1 MRQTK
6 IEEKNAFT
14 AHDCINALL
23 NTKNE
28 FLKISRNNRELRKVL
43 TVVLVKVLCPSG
55 TRKHQGRCHTST
67 KKKRLRSRV
76 EEVCTD
82 CRERGLAE

>member
-6 IEEKNAFT
+6 IEEKNTFT

-23 NTKNE
+23 NTKHE
-28 FLKISRNNRELRKVL
+28 LLKISRNNTELRKVL

-55 TRKHQGRCHTST
+55 TRKHQGRCHAST
-67 KKKRLRSRV
+67 EMKRLRSRV
-76 EEVCTD
+76 EQACTD
-82 CRERGLAE
+82 YLERGLA